1 MKQRQLWPALALVAV
16 GLLALFAGS
25 ASAAGKARVATG
37 GTINVDMQSDL
48 DFSDPALDYYQ
59 PGWELEYSTCLKLL
73 NYKDGNGPQSSQ
85 LIPEAA
91 AGFPKISND
100 GKTYDFTVNASFT
113 KFSNGQPVTA
123 ANFKAAFD
131 RDADP
136 KMQSP
141 ALPFFSDVVGA
152 DKSPV
157 SGVVVKGSH
166 LIIHLTKP
174 APDFE
179 ARVAMPF
186 FCAVPTNLAHDPNG
200 VLAPPSAGPYYIASR
215 IPNHQIVVKR
225 NAYYHGPRPH
235 NIDGINYTV
244 GQTLDASYLRVQQ
257 GSTDYAES
265 GIPPASYARVAQAEG
280 INQAKPG
287 KPQFYVKPELAVRY
301 FAFNH
306 DRPMFQKAGSNG
318 LGNVALMKAINYAI
332 DRHAILAQSG
342 YLAGKRTD
350 QILPPGLAGFRDA
363 SLYPLQGPNLALARS
378 WFAKAGKLPGDTL
391 VYYTCNAGSCP
402 LRAQI
407 VQFDLKQLGLNLDIR
422 PFARGVQFQKE
433 GVRGEPFDIADE
445 GWLADYADPYD
456 FVNVLLSG
464 DSIHATNNNNF
475 AYFNSPQY
483 NKLMD
488 QAQQLTGSARYSTYG
503 NLDINLMKNAAPWAP
518 RSNDNNQLFLS
529 SHVGTFTYNNVY
541 GVDFAAITRK

>member
-1 MKQRQLWPALALVAV
+1 LSRKLWLATILAAV
-16 GLLALFAGS
+16 GLLTLFAAS
-25 ASAAGKARVATG
+25 ASAKVKSHAATG
-37 GTINVDMQSDL
+37 GTIQVDFQSDL
-48 DFSDPALDYYQ
+48 DYSDPALDYYQ
-59 PGWELEYSTCLKLL
+59 PGWELEYATCLKLL

-85 LIPEAA
+85 LVPDAA
-91 AGFPKISND
+91 AGFPKISNN
-100 GKTYDFTVNASFT
+100 GKRYDFTVSAGFT

-141 ALPFFSDVVGA
+141 AVPFFSDVVGS
-152 DKSPV
+152 DKTPV
-157 SGVVVKGSH
+157 SGVQVKGNH
-166 LIIHLTKP
+166 LIINLTKP

-215 IPNHQIVVKR
+215 TPNKEIVVKQ
-225 NAYYHGPRPH
+225 NPFYKGKRPH
-235 NIDGINYTV
+235 NISEIHFNV
-244 GQTLDASYLRVQQ
+244 GETLDASYLRIQQ

-265 GIPPASYARVAQAEG
+265 GIPPAAYAQAAQQWG
-280 INQAKPG
+280 VNKPQAG
-287 KPQFYVKPELAVRY
+287 KPQFYVKPILAVSY

-306 DRPMFQKAGSNG
+306 DRPIFQKAGSNG

-332 DRHAILAQSG
+332 DRHAILAQGG

-350 QILPPGLAGFRDA
+350 QILPPGMAGFRDA
-363 SLYPLQGPNLALARS
+363 NLYPLQAPNVNLAKAQL
-378 WFAKAGKLPGDTL
+378 AKAGSLPSSTL
-391 VYYTCNAGSCP
+391 VYYTCNAGTCP

-407 VQFDLKQLGLNLDIR
+407 VQFDLKQIGLNLDIR

-433 GVRGEPFDIADE
+433 GNRGEPFDIADE

-456 FVNVLLSG
+456 FINVLLSG
-464 DSIHATNNNNF
+464 ENIHDTNNNNF
-475 AYFNSPQY
+475 AYFNSPSY

-488 QAQQLTGSARYSTYG
+488 QA
-503 NLDINLMKNAAPWAP
+503 
-518 RSNDNNQLFLS
+518 S
-529 SHVGTFTYNNVY
+529 S
-541 GVDFAAITRK
+541 

>member
-1 MKQRQLWPALALVAV
+1 LSRKLWLTTILAAV
-16 GLLALFAGS
+16 GLLTLFAAS
-25 ASAAGKARVATG
+25 ASAKVKSHAATG
-37 GTINVDMQSDL
+37 GTIQVDFQSDL
-48 DFSDPALDYYQ
+48 DYSDPALDYYQ
-59 PGWELEYSTCLKLL
+59 PGWELEYATCLKLL

-85 LIPEAA
+85 LVPDAA
-91 AGFPKISND
+91 AGFPKISNN
-100 GKTYDFTVNASFT
+100 GKRYDFTVSAGFT

-141 ALPFFSDVVGA
+141 AVPFFSDVVGS
-152 DKSPV
+152 DKTPV
-157 SGVVVKGSH
+157 SGVQVKGNH
-166 LIIHLTKP
+166 LIINLTKP

-215 IPNHQIVVKR
+215 TPNKEIVVKQ
-225 NAYYHGPRPH
+225 NPFYKGKRPH
-235 NIDGINYTV
+235 NISEIHFNV
-244 GQTLDASYLRVQQ
+244 GETLDASYLRIQQ

-265 GIPPASYARVAQAEG
+265 GIPPAAYAQAAQQWG
-280 INQAKPG
+280 VNKPQAG
-287 KPQFYVKPELAVRY
+287 KPQFYVKPILAVSY

-306 DRPMFQKAGSNG
+306 DRPIFQKAGSNG

-332 DRHAILAQSG
+332 DRHAILAQGG

-350 QILPPGLAGFRDA
+350 QILPPGMAGFRDA
-363 SLYPLQGPNLALARS
+363 NLYPLQAPNVNLAKAQL
-378 WFAKAGKLPGDTL
+378 AKAGSLPSSTL
-391 VYYTCNAGSCP
+391 VYYTCNAGTCP

-407 VQFDLKQLGLNLDIR
+407 VQFDLKQIGLNLDIR

-433 GVRGEPFDIADE
+433 GNRGEPFDIADE

-456 FVNVLLSG
+456 FINVLLSG
-464 DSIHATNNNNF
+464 ENIHDTNNNNF
-475 AYFNSPQY
+475 AYFNSPSY

-488 QAQQLTGSARYSTYG
+488 QAQQLSGNARYSAYG
-503 NLDINLMKNAAPWAP
+503 ALDINLMKNAAPWAP
-518 RSNDNNQLFLS
+518 RSNATNRLVLS
-529 SHVGTFTYNNVY
+529 SHVGNFTYNNIY
-541 GVDFAAITRK
+541 GVDYAAITHK

>member
-1 MKQRQLWPALALVAV
+1 LSKKLWTALIVA
-16 GLLALFAGS
+16 GLAVLAIFGGT
-25 ASAAGKARVATG
+25 ASAAGSKHATG

-48 DFSDPALDYYQ
+48 DYSDPALDYFQ
-59 PGWELEYSTCLKLL
+59 PGWELEYATCLKLL

-85 LIPEAA
+85 LVPEAA
-91 AGFPKISND
+91 AGFPKVTNS
-100 GKTYDFTVNASFT
+100 GKTYDFTVKAGFT

-141 ALPFFSDVVGA
+141 AVSFFSDVVGST
-152 DKSPV
+152 KSPV
-157 SGVVVKGSH
+157 SGVQVRGSH

-215 IPNHQIVVKR
+215 IPNKEVVVKK
-225 NAYYHGPRPH
+225 NPYYHGTRPH
-235 NIDGINYTV
+235 NVSEIHVNV
-244 GQTLDASYLRVQQ
+244 GETLDATYLRIQQ
-257 GSTDYAES
+257 GTTDYADS
-265 GIPPASYARVAQAEG
+265 GIPPATYAEAAQKFG
-280 INQAKPG
+280 VNKPQVG
-287 KPQFYVKPELAVRY
+287 KPSFYVKPILAVNY

-306 DRPMFQKAGSNG
+306 DRPVFQKFGSNG

-332 DRHAILAQSG
+332 DRHAILAQGG

-350 QILPPGLAGFRDA
+350 QILPPGMAGFRDA
-363 SLYPLQGPNLALARS
+363 NLYPLKAPDVATAKSWLAR
-378 WFAKAGKLPGDTL
+378 AGALPTSTL
-391 VYYTCNAGSCP
+391 VYYTCNAGTCP

-407 VQFDLKQLGLNLDIR
+407 VQFDLKQIGLNLDIR
-422 PFARGVQFQKE
+422 PFARGVQFTKE
-433 GVRGEPFDIADE
+433 GNRGEPYDIADE

-456 FVNVLLSG
+456 FINVLLSG
-464 DSIHATNNNNF
+464 DNIHQTNNSNF
-475 AYFNSPQY
+475 AYFNSPKY
-483 NKLMD
+483 NQLMR
-488 QAQQLTGSARYSTYG
+488 QAQQLSGSSRYTNYG
-503 NLDINLMKNAAPWAP
+503 NLDINIMKNAAPWAA
-518 RSNDNNQLFLS
+518 RSNATNRLVLS
-529 SHVGTFTYNNVY
+529 SHVGNFTYNNIY
-541 GVDFAAITRK
+541 GIDYAAITRR

>member
-1 MKQRQLWPALALVAV
+1 MRFLPVVTVVAL
-16 GLLALFAGS
+16 GTIMLFGPS
-25 ASAAGKARVATG
+25 ASAKVKSHAATG
-37 GTINVDMQSDL
+37 GTVSVDMQSDL

-59 PGWELEYSTCLKLL
+59 PGWELEYATCLKLL

-85 LIPEAA
+85 LVPEAA
-91 AGFPKISND
+91 VGYPKISNN
-100 GKTYDFTVNASFT
+100 GKRYDFTVNAGFT
-113 KFSNGQPVTA
+113 KFSNGQSVTA

-141 ALPFFSDVVGA
+141 GLPFFSDVVGA

-157 SGVVVKGSH
+157 SGIQVKGNH
-166 LIIHLTKP
+166 LIVNLTKP

-186 FCAVPTNLAHDPNG
+186 FCAVPTNLEHDPNG

-215 IPNHQIVVKR
+215 TPNKEIVVKK
-225 NAYYHGPRPH
+225 NPYYHGTRPH
-235 NIDGINYTV
+235 NVSEIQFNV
-244 GQTLDASYLRVQQ
+244 GETLDASYLRVQR
-257 GSTDYAES
+257 GATDYAES
-265 GIPPASYARVAQAEG
+265 GIPPAAYAQAAQQWG
-280 INQAKPG
+280 VNTPQAG
-287 KPQFYVKPELAVRY
+287 KPQFYVKPQLSVSY
-301 FAFNH
+301 FGFNH
-306 DRPMFQKAGSNG
+306 DRPVFKGGSNG

-332 DRHAILAQSG
+332 DRHAILTQGG
-342 YLAGKRTD
+342 YLGGRRTD
-350 QILPPGLAGFRDA
+350 QILPPGMAGFRDA
-363 SLYPLQGPNLALARS
+363 DLYPLKGPDMNTAKQ
-378 WFAKAGKLPGDTL
+378 WMAKAGKLPTNTL

-407 VQFDLKQLGLNLDIR
+407 VQFDLKQIGLNLDIHA
-422 PFARGVQFQKE
+422 FNRGVQFQKE
-433 GVRGEPFDIADE
+433 GDRGEPFDIADE

-464 DSIHATNNNNF
+464 ESIHDTNNNNV
-475 AYFNSPQY
+475 AYFNSPRY

-488 QAQQLTGSARYSTYG
+488 QAQQLTGSARYAAYG

-518 RSNDNNQLFLS
+518 RSNTTNRLVLS
-529 SHVGTFTYNNVY
+529 SHIGTFTYNNVY
-541 GVDFAAITRK
+541 GVDYAAITKK

>member
-1 MKQRQLWPALALVAV
+1 VSATRWLAAIAAAV
-16 GLLALFAGS
+16 GLLTTFA
-25 ASAAGKARVATG
+25 AAAGAAPARHAATG
-37 GTINVDMQSDL
+37 GTINVDLQSDL
-48 DFSDPALDYYQ
+48 DYSDPALDYFQ

-85 LIPEAA
+85 LVPEAA
-91 AGFPKISND
+91 AGFPKVSAG
-100 GKTYDFTVNASFT
+100 GKTYDFTVNASWT

-123 ANFKAAFD
+123 ASFKAAFD

-141 ALPFFSDVVGA
+141 AVSFFSDVVGA

-186 FCAVPTNLAHDPNG
+186 FCAVPANLARDPNG

-215 IPNHQIVVKR
+215 TPNKEIVVKR
-225 NAYYHGPRPH
+225 NPNYHGKRPH
-235 NIDGINYTV
+235 NISEIHYFV

-257 GSTDYAES
+257 GSTDYAAS
-265 GIPPASYARVAQAEG
+265 GIPPAAYAQAAQASG
-280 INQAKPG
+280 VNAAKPG
-287 KPQFYVKPELAVRY
+287 KTQLYVKPILSVNY
-301 FAFNH
+301 FSFNH
-306 DRPMFQKAGSNG
+306 DRPNFKLGAPSSDPA
-318 LGNVALMKAINYAI
+318 LGNVNLMKAINYAI

-350 QILPPGLAGFRDA
+350 QILPPGMAGFRDA
-363 SLYPLQGPNLALARS
+363 NLYPLKGPNIAMAKKLAQGHTGS
-378 WFAKAGKLPGDTL
+378 GTF
-391 VYYTCNAGSCP
+391 VFYTCNAGSCP

-407 VQFDLKQLGLNLDIR
+407 LQFDLKQIGINLDIR
-422 PFARGVQFQKE
+422 PFARAVQFTKE
-433 GVRGEPFDIADE
+433 GDKGEPYDIGDD

-456 FVNVLLSG
+456 FINVLLDG
-464 DSIHATNNNNF
+464 TTIHDTNNNNL
-475 AYFNSPQY
+475 AYFNDPKY
-483 NKLMD
+483 NKLMA
-488 QAQQLTGSARYSTYG
+488 QAQQLSGDARYAAYG
-503 NLDINLMKNAAPWAP
+503 ALDVNIMMNAVPWAP
-518 RSNDNNQLFLS
+518 RSNQNNRLFVS
-529 SHVGTFTYNNVY
+529 SHMGNFTYNNVY

>member
-1 MKQRQLWPALALVAV
+1 MSRKLWLTTILAAV
-16 GLLALFAGS
+16 GLLTLFAAS
-25 ASAAGKARVATG
+25 ASAKVKSHAATG
-37 GTINVDMQSDL
+37 GTIQVDFQSDL
-48 DFSDPALDYYQ
+48 DYSDPALDYYQ
-59 PGWELEYSTCLKLL
+59 PGWELEYATCLKLL

-85 LIPEAA
+85 LVPDAA
-91 AGFPKISND
+91 AGFPKISNN
-100 GKTYDFTVNASFT
+100 GKTYDFNVQASWT

-157 SGVVVKGSH
+157 SGVQVKGSH

-200 VLAPPSAGPYYIASR
+200 VLAPPSAGPYYIVSHT
-215 IPNHQIVVKR
+215 PNKEIVVNK
-225 NAYYHGPRPH
+225 NPYYKGKRPH
-235 NIDGINYTV
+235 NVASIHFNIGE
-244 GQTLDASYLRVQQ
+244 TLDASYLRIQQ

-265 GIPPASYARVAQAEG
+265 GIPPAAYAQAAQNYG
-280 INQAKPG
+280 VNSPKAG
-287 KPQFYVKPELAVRY
+287 KPQFYVKPILSVNY

-306 DRPMFQKAGSNG
+306 DRPAFQKAGSNG
-318 LGNVALMKAINYAI
+318 LGNVGLMKAINYAI
-332 DRHAILAQSG
+332 DRHAILAQGG

-350 QILPPGLAGFRDA
+350 QILPPGMAGFRDA
-363 SLYPLQGPNLALARS
+363 DLYPIKGPNVAAAKKALAS
-378 WFAKAGKLPGDTL
+378 GTTPSAAL
-391 VYYTCNAGSCP
+391 VYYTCNVGTCP

-407 VQFDLKQLGLNLDIR
+407 VQFDLKQIGVNVDIR
-422 PFARGVQFQKE
+422 PFNRGVQFQKE
-433 GVRGEPFDIADE
+433 GNRGEPFDIADE

-456 FVNVLLSG
+456 FINVLLSG
-464 DSIHATNNNNF
+464 DTIHDSNNNNF
-475 AYFNSPQY
+475 AYFNSPTY
-483 NKLMD
+483 NKLMA
-488 QAQQLTGSARYSTYG
+488 QAQQLTGAARYKAYG
-503 NLDINLMKNAAPWAP
+503 NLDINISKNAAPWAA
-518 RSNDNNQLFLS
+518 RANSNNRLVLS
-529 SHVGTFTYNNVY
+529 SHVGNFTYNNVY
-541 GVDFAAITRK
+541 GVDYAAITRK